1 MSQRVI
7 LKIVVLVRK
16 WLHGVTAAFFKSYA
30 SHWIASKVVHSYDL
44 QRLVAS
50 SYQLDNGASL
60 SLSRQCGTVCHQH
73 CITTVC
79 HWTLSNRSW
88 KLTIQTVTNITWCFF
103 CNYSHRDIS
112 VAFEV
117 SNNKY
122 FIVGLQAR
130 MVHGCRLLSEKFGLF
145 YLVTVGLILS
155 KL

>member
-1 MSQRVI
+1 MPPRRHRSIFQELCVPLDSVQGRPQLRSAATGCIQLPIGQRSFAFSEPSVWNS
-7 LKIVVLVRK
+7 LPPA
-16 WLHGVTAAFFKSYA
+16 LHY
-30 SHWIASKVVHSYDL
+30 Y
-44 QRLVAS
+44 
-50 SYQLDNGASL
+50 SL
-60 SLSRQCGTVCHQH
+60 S
-73 CITTVC
+73 
-79 HWTLSNRSW
+79 WTLSNRSW